1 MPDRRPPPDRLDAGP
16 PTKNRPP
23 NKSKPPKR
31 PRARKTRATKDDS
44 ALLYWIAGGLV
55 VLLLLLGAVY
65 YETPEIKSWF
75 ASSGVTPE
83 NLLALTEKPEN
94 PAAATKEGLPAEK
107 EKEKAAEET
116 RLLVE

>member
-31 PRARKTRATKDDS
+31 PRARKTRAYKEDS
-44 ALLYWIAGGLV
+44 SLLYWIAGGLV

-65 YETPEIKSWF
+65 YETPQIKSWF
-75 ASSGVTPE
+75 ASSEVPPE
-83 NLLALTEKPEN
+83 NLLPLPVNPPAPAPPTE
-94 PAAATKEGLPAEK
+94 
-107 EKEKAAEET
+107 EEL
-116 RLLVE
+116 RA